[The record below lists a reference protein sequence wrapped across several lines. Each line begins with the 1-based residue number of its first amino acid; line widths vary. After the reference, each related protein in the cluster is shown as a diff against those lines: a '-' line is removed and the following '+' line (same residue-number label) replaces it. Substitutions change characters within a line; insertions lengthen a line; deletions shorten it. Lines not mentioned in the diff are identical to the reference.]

1 MQRKMAGF
9 TIIEMIV
16 VIVITSVLAGAI
28 VQFILFPIETFKK
41 TTSRAALVDI
51 AETAIQRL
59 AYDIHNALPN
69 SVRVGCVSAGKSKCV
84 EFLNIAAAGR
94 YRKYAETAGGAGDI
108 LIGDDADADITNDL
122 TFDVLGP
129 VLNFNVGSYTAGD
142 DCQDFSDDVRCL
154 FINPVRDT
162 GSSDWKSDYL
172 RTLNSYDNTTNKLEF
187 SGTVFTE
194 HSPMQRFYIVDTPVK
209 FVCNSAVETLTRYD
223 NYDIELAEINSQL
236 NNLGS
241 ARDSLLANKV
251 ADCNFTYTE
260 TSLDADRGNGLLT
273 VELTLQ
279 DGTETVSLSQQI
291 SVLNR
296 P

>member
-1 MQRKMAGF
+1 MVRKASGF

-41 TTSRAALVDI
+41 TNSRAVLVDI

-59 AYDIHNALPN
+59 AFDIHNALPN
-69 SVRVGCVSAGKSKCV
+69 SVRVGCASSGKNKCV
-84 EFLNIAAAGR
+84 EFLNITAAGR
-94 YRKYAETAGGAGDI
+94 YRKFAQTAGGTGDI
-108 LIGDDADADITNDL
+108 LIGDDTDADVANDL

-129 VLNFNVGSYTAGD
+129 ILSFNAGSYTAGD
-142 DCQDFSDDVRCL
+142 DCLDFSDDVRCL
-154 FINPVRDT
+154 FINPVRDA

-172 RTLNSYDNTTNKLEF
+172 RTLNSYDNANNKLQF
-187 SGTVFTE
+187 SGAVFTE
-194 HSPMQRFYIVDTPVK
+194 HSPMQRFYIVDTPIK
-209 FVCNSAVETLTRYD
+209 FVCDNNANTLTRYD
-223 NYDIELAEINSQL
+223 NYDIQLLETNSQL

-251 ADCNFTYTE
+251 VDCNFSYTE

-273 VELTLQ
+273 VEITLR
-279 DGTETVSLSQQI
+279 DGSEKISLSQQI